1 MGIVNDIF
9 NSFRFKDTIFYKS
22 DSDLQE
28 RFDVIDSHLSGRQK
42 HLIATLKNK
51 LT

>member
-28 RFDVIDSHLSGRQK
+28 RFDAFQNLIKNIRVIMMF
-42 HLIATLKNK
+42 
-51 LT
+51 